1 MTFATEHN
9 DLHDEDGDTYEPGQ
23 GNVSHDHYE
32 RARPAQAVSE
42 THLFYFVIQVSVI
55 DRVI

>member
-1 MTFATEHN
+1 MTLATEHN
-9 DLHDEDGDTYEPGQ
+9 DRHDGDGDTYGPGQ

-42 THLFYFVIQVSVI
+42 THLFYFVIQVM
-55 DRVI
+55 